1 MEEPRTPRRLFSL
14 ALWVIFGAIIFA
26 GFVALGT
33 WQVYRRAWKLDLI
46 ARVDQ
51 RIHAPVTA
59 VPGPAQW
66 AQVNAASDEYRHVQ
80 LSGVYL
86 YDRQVL
92 VWTSSDLG
100 SGYWVMT
107 PLRMADDSIVM
118 INRGFVLADR
128 CTTTAPCVPGATG
141 DITLTG
147 LIRMPETKAFL
158 RHNDIAADR
167 WYTRDIA
174 AMAATRKLEH
184 VAPYFVDADA
194 PANTT
199 SQPDTSWPRAGLTVV
214 SFPNNHL
221 PYAITWY
228 ALALLTL
235 GAVTYVVR
243 DGLRSRKTQSRSN

>member
-1 MEEPRTPRRLFSL
+1 MEEPRTPRGLFSL
-14 ALWVIFGAIIFA
+14 ALWIIFGAIIFA

-33 WQVYRRAWKLDLI
+33 WQVYRRAWKLELI
-46 ARVDQ
+46 SRVDQ

-59 VPGPAQW
+59 VPGPSQW
-66 AQVNAASDEYRHVQ
+66 PQVNAASDEYRHVR
-80 LSGVYL
+80 LSGTYL

-107 PLRMADDSIVM
+107 PLRMVDGSIVM

-128 CTTTAPCVPGATG
+128 CTAPAACVPGVTG
-141 DITLTG
+141 ETTVTG
-147 LIRMPETKAFL
+147 LIRMPETRAFL

-167 WYTRDIA
+167 WYTRDVA
-174 AMAATRKLEH
+174 AMAVTRKLEQ

-194 PANTT
+194 PSEAMTR
-199 SQPDTSWPRAGLTVV
+199 PDTSWPRAGLTVV

-221 PYAITWY
+221 SYAITWY
-228 ALALLTL
+228 VLALLTL

-243 DGLRSRKTQSRSN
+243 DGIRSRRSPEATS

>member
-1 MEEPRTPRRLFSL
+1 MEEPRPPRGWFAL
-14 ALWVIFGAIIFA
+14 ALWVIFGAIVFA
-26 GFVALGT
+26 GFMALGT
-33 WQVYRRAWKLDLI
+33 WQVYRRAWKLELI
-46 ARVDQ
+46 SRVDQ

-59 VPGPAQW
+59 APGPAQW
-66 AQVNAASDEYRHVQ
+66 PRIDAASDEYRHVH
-80 LSGVYL
+80 LTGSYL

-107 PLRMADDSIVM
+107 PLRQADGSTVM

-128 CTTTAPCVPGATG
+128 CTSAAPCVPGG
-141 DITLTG
+141 DGQVTVTG
-147 LIRMPETKAFL
+147 LLRMPETRAFL

-174 AMAATRKLEH
+174 AMAATRKLDH

-194 PANTT
+194 PASTA

-221 PYAITWY
+221 SYAITWY
-228 ALALLTL
+228 VLALLTL

-243 DGLRSRKTQSRSN
+243 DGMRTRRNHL

>member
-1 MEEPRTPRRLFSL
+1 MEEPRTPRGLFSL
-14 ALWVIFGAIIFA
+14 ALWIVFGALIFV

-33 WQVYRRAWKLDLI
+33 WQVYRRAWKLELI
-46 ARVDQ
+46 SRVDQ
-51 RIHAPVTA
+51 RIHAPVTSA
-59 VPGPAQW
+59 PGPAQW
-66 AQVNAASDEYRHVQ
+66 PRVNATDDEYRHVQ
-80 LSGVYL
+80 VSGTYE

-107 PLRMADDSIVM
+107 PLRRDDGSVVM

-128 CTTTAPCVPGATG
+128 CSNATPCAPGATG
-141 DITLTG
+141 QVNITG
-147 LIRMPETKAFL
+147 LLRMPETRAFL

-167 WYTRDIA
+167 WYTRDVA
-174 AMAATRKLEH
+174 AMAVSRKLDH

-194 PANTT
+194 PA
-199 SQPDTSWPRAGLTVV
+199 SAKSLPDTSWPRAGLTVV

-221 PYAITWY
+221 SYAITWFV
-228 ALALLTL
+228 LALLTS

-243 DGLRSRKTQSRSN
+243 DGIRSRRTLTTT